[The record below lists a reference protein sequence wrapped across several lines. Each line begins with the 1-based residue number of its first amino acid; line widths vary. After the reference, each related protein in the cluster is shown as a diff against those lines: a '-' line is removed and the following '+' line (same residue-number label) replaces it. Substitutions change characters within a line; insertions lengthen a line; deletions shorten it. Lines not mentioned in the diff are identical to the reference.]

1 MLHCLNLRP
10 IIPKMQR
17 LVMIKVASQTTQ
29 NQSYQSWVNANSQ
42 MPKSLLES
50 TRTSRSMKQ
59 WLPKSDRVRR
69 LVIQKVS

>member
-50 TRTSRSMKQ
+50 TKTSRSMKQ